1 VVIVLYAT
9 KTGRIL
15 SEDDINLLT
24 PQEIETEGIHVIGD
38 WDEWN

>member
-1 VVIVLYAT
+1 MLYAT

-15 SEDDINLLT
+15 TEEDINLLS
-24 PQEIETEGIHVIGD
+24 PHEVESEGIHVIGD